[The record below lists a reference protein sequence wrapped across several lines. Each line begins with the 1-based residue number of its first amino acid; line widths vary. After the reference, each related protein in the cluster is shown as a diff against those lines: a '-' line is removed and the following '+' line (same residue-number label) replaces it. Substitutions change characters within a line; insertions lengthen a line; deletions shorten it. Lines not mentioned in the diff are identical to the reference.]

1 MPESTS
7 SRLPGR
13 RETRHRWLHSRGL
26 EVLIEYEVVIPDED
40 PSEPCLEPDTIQRLV
55 EIARRADA
63 GDIDYLRTI
72 GLIFG
77 EAVS

>member
-1 MPESTS
+1 MPSSTA

-26 EVLIEYEVVIPDED
+26 AGLIEYQVVIPDED
-40 PSEPCLEPDTIQRLV
+40 PSEPCLESDTIRRLV
-55 EIARRADA
+55 EIARPADA
-63 GDIDYLRTI
+63 GDVAYLRTI

-77 EAVS
+77 EAAS